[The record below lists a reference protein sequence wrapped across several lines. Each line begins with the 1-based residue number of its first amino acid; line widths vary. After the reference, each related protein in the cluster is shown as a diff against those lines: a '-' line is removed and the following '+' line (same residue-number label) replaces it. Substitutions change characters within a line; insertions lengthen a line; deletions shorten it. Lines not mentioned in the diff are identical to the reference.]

1 MCQVQVMLINRI
13 KLFHPYQITQS
24 IDILIEEKPW
34 WTGGIQKLSIKKEKG
49 LGNLKKL
56 ENFENCASQASST
69 WTLLK
74 GA

>member
-1 MCQVQVMLINRI
+1 MCQVQVMLTNRI
-13 KLFHPYQITQS
+13 KLCHPYQITQS

-34 WTGGIQKLSIKKEKG
+34 WGGIQKLSIKKEKG
-49 LGNLKKL
+49 FGNLKKL
-56 ENFENCASQASST
+56 ENFENYASQASGT

>member
-1 MCQVQVMLINRI
+1 MCYVQVVLTNRI
-13 KLFHPYQITQS
+13 KLCHSYQITQS
-24 IDILIEEKPW
+24 IDILIGEKPW
-34 WTGGIQKLSIKKEKG
+34 WTGGIQKLSTKKEKG
-49 LGNLKKL
+49 FGNLKKL